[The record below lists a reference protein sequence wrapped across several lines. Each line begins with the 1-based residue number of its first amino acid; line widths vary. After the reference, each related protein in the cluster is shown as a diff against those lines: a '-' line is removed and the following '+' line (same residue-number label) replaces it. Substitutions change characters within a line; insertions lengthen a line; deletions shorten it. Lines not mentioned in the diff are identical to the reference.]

1 MSLELSSDIPVHSNC
16 VSNSAGACTFT
27 GVPTGITCTLLA
39 STTSLQTAT
48 MAVGNQTAV
57 VLQLLPMAQPS
68 TIDNND
74 FSLGSAGWN
83 CTSCSTIAHT
93 ETTSPTPASS
103 IAAAAASA
111 PILKTTSAASISHN
125 EANTGYQRLAGILA
139 AKQATPVRRLQADID
154 TDLVLTTSGAG
165 AQYLSRTFVT
175 PAGVTSVSLRYM
187 FVTREFPKYYASQYN
202 DAFSVTITSASAKGV
217 VAFAASTLNAFAYN
231 EYTITDL
238 GGATS

>member
-1 MSLELSSDIPVHSNC
+1 
-16 VSNSAGACTFT
+16 
-27 GVPTGITCTLLA
+27 
-39 STTSLQTAT
+39 